1 MKIGKDITDEELG
14 AKLLA
19 SVKQMKT
26 GEGTVIHS
34 RIVEARTTLGL
45 SQSQFAEVLGVSVRT
60 LQAWEQ
66 GRRKPSG
73 AAKRLLDIAIKHPEI
88 LLELETSY
96 LLSSPKNAERLWQSL
111 EDVNNQSDY
120 TANSG

>member
-1 MKIGKDITDEELG
+1 MKIAKDITGEELG

-19 SVKQMKT
+19 SAKQLKA
-26 GEGTVIHS
+26 GQGTATYS
-34 RIVEARTTLGL
+34 RIVEARTTLGV
-45 SQSQFAEVLGVSVRT
+45 SQSQFAEILGVSVRT

-73 AAKRLLDIAIKHPEI
+73 SAKKLLDIAIKYPEV

-96 LLSSPKNAERLWQSL
+96 LASL
-111 EDVNNQSDY
+111 TILNRYLLMYNY
-120 TANSG
+120 KYL